1 MNFEMQ
7 QHFQMLLQCID
18 WEAEAEAKRLV
29 DRRRQMKNKNP
40 ESSGETIL
48 GLSITESE
56 PSLGGRHLVTLS
68 KSNRKQPLP
77 WNRLRSGTPIV
88 FSHDADEGNEC
99 TGVVCSRT
107 THNIQIAINN
117 WLDGEQFRLDRSP
130 DEITRK
136 RQVMA
141 LSRAQQA
148 KGRGAQLRDIMFGE
162 RDPAF
167 DKTLPIVF
175 ETELN
180 ESQQDAVK
188 FALAAQDLAIIH
200 GPPGTGKTTTVVEL
214 IHQAVLRGQ
223 RVLAAGP
230 SNTAV
235 DNLLVRLAA
244 RNISVVRLG
253 HPARVAKEL
262 QANTLDA
269 LVENHENMAI
279 AREMI
284 RESEAI
290 YRKMDRYTRA
300 QPGRGHKQALRS
312 EAKQLAGDAK
322 MLERQAVEH
331 ILDRANVICM
341 TTTGDDDTLRDR
353 FFDMAVIDEAC
364 QSTEPSCW
372 IPILRSDKIVL
383 AGDHFQLPPTVLATE
398 SMKAGFQ
405 TSLMQR
411 AVELHEDSVTR
422 RLDIQYRMH
431 EQIMQFSSKRFYD
444 GSLKSDSSVASHSL
458 ADLPDFRAEHLAR
471 EPAQFYDTAG
481 AGWEEEL
488 EPEGLSK
495 RNPEEG
501 RLILKKAAELYA
513 AGLPAKDIAVIA
525 PYAAQV
531 RWLRDHCDIPDLEID
546 TVDGFQGRE
555 KEAVLITMVRC
566 NREGEIGFLAD
577 PRRMNVALTRAKR
590 KLIVIGDSATLSNET
605 FFVELLDY
613 FEQIGGYHSVW
624 EEVD

>member
-18 WEAEAEAKRLV
+18 WEAEAEAKRLI
-29 DRRRQMKNKNP
+29 DRRRQMTKKNP

-48 GLSITESE
+48 GLSIVESE
-56 PSLGGRHLVTLS
+56 PSLGGRHLITLS
-68 KSNRKQPLP
+68 KRNGKQPLP
-77 WNRLRSGTPIV
+77 WNRLRAGTPIV
-88 FSHDADEGNEC
+88 FSNDADEGSEC

-107 THNIQIAINN
+107 THQIQIAINA
-117 WLDGEQFRLDRSP
+117 WLDGNLFRLDRSP

-141 LSRAQQA
+141 ISRAQKA
-148 KGRGAQLRDIMFGE
+148 KGRAAQLRDIMFDE
-162 RDPAF
+162 REPAS
-167 DKTLPIVF
+167 DKSFPIEF
-175 ETELN
+175 ETQLN
-180 ESQQDAVK
+180 ESQQDAVS
-188 FALAAQDLAIIH
+188 FALAARDIAIIH

-214 IHQAVLRGQ
+214 IYQAVARGQ
-223 RVLAAGP
+223 RVLATGP

-235 DNLLVRLAA
+235 DNLLVRLAS
-244 RNISVVRLG
+244 RDLSVVRLG

-262 QANTLDA
+262 QENTLDA
-269 LVENHENMAI
+269 LVENHENMVI
-279 AREMI
+279 AREML

-300 QPGRGHKQALRS
+300 RPGRGHKQALRA

-364 QSTEPSCW
+364 QSTEPGCW
-372 IPILRSDKIVL
+372 IPLLRSDKIVL

-398 SMKAGFQ
+398 SMQAGFQ

-411 AVELHEDSVTR
+411 IVEQYGDTVTR
-422 RLDIQYRMH
+422 RLDVQYRMH
-431 EQIMQFSSKRFYD
+431 EQIMQFSSKHFYD
-444 GSLKSDSSVASHSL
+444 GSLTSDASVASHSL
-458 ADLPDFRAEHLAR
+458 ADLPDFRVEHLAR
-471 EPAQFYDTAG
+471 ESAQFYDTAG

-501 RLILKKAAELYA
+501 RLILKKAAELYS
-513 AGLPAKDIAVIA
+513 AGLSAKDIAVIA

-531 RWLRDHCDIPDLEID
+531 RWLRDHCDIQDLEID

-566 NREGEIGFLAD
+566 NRDGEIGFLAD

-590 KLIVIGDSATLSNET
+590 KLIVIGDSATLSNEP
-605 FFVELLDY
+605 FFVSLLDY

>member
-7 QHFQMLLQCID
+7 QHFQMLSQCIE
-18 WEAEAEAKRLV
+18 WEAEAEAKRLI
-29 DRRRQMKNKNP
+29 DRRRQMNQKNP

-56 PSLGGRHLVTLS
+56 PSLGGRHLITLS
-68 KSNRKQPLP
+68 KRNRKQPLP
-77 WNRLRSGTPIV
+77 WNRLRAGTPVV
-88 FSHDADEGNEC
+88 FSHDADEGDEC

-107 THNIQIAINN
+107 THQIQIAINA
-117 WLDGEQFRLDRSP
+117 WLDGDQFRLDRSP

-148 KGRGAQLRDIMFGE
+148 KARGAQLRDIMFGE

-167 DKTLPIVF
+167 EKPLKLDF
-175 ETELN
+175 ETQLN
-180 ESQQDAVK
+180 ESQQEAVK
-188 FALAAQDLAIIH
+188 FALSAKDLAIIH

-214 IHQAVLRGQ
+214 ICQAVQRGDY
-223 RVLAAGP
+223 VLACGP

-235 DNLLVRLAA
+235 DNLLVRLAT
-244 RNISVVRLG
+244 RNVSVVRLG

-262 QANTLDA
+262 QENTLDA
-269 LVENHENMAI
+269 MVENHENMVI

-300 QPGRGHKQALRS
+300 KPGRGHKQALRA

-331 ILDRANVICM
+331 ILDRADVICM
-341 TTTGDDDTLRDR
+341 TTTGDEDTLRDR
-353 FFDMAVIDEAC
+353 FFDMAVVDEAC
-364 QSTEPSCW
+364 QSTEPGCW
-372 IPILRSDKIVL
+372 IPLLRADKLVL
-383 AGDHFQLPPTVLATE
+383 AGDHHQLPPTVLATE
-398 SMKAGFQ
+398 SMQAGFQ

-411 AVELHEDSVTR
+411 MVEHYEDTVTR
-422 RLDIQYRMH
+422 RLDVQYRMH
-431 EQIMQFSSKRFYD
+431 EQIMQFSSKHFYD
-444 GSLKSDSSVASHSL
+444 GSLKSDASVASHSL
-458 ADLPDFRAEHLAR
+458 TDLPDFRVEHLAR
-471 EPAQFYDTAG
+471 EPAQFYDAAG

-501 RLILKKAAELYA
+501 RLILKKATELYA
-513 AGLPAKDIAVIA
+513 AGLSAKDIAVVA

-590 KLIVIGDSATLSNET
+590 KLIVVGDSATLSNEP
-605 FFVELLDY
+605 FFVNLLDY

-624 EEVD
+624 EEVE